1 MVYLTFITFITKQSY
16 VTSVYT
22 TSVHV
27 LTLLAVATIT
37 TDLATFQS
45 IHIVVAF
52 FIKNQENKARMKMIS
67 GAFLEWVIINTIII
81 TYHFYV
87 IMLYVI
93 KDKGPINIFWT
104 FYLYGNIANLDCS
117 NKHECLIF
125 ITLSIYNHTCAKP
138 FYNVSK
144 GIIIPLSR
152 TMKKKKE
159 RNFNVQSVFFYIA
172 KQIIM

>member
-1 MVYLTFITFITKQSY
+1 MSY
-16 VTSVYT
+16 HY
-22 TSVHV
+22 
-27 LTLLAVATIT
+27 
-37 TDLATFQS
+37 
-45 IHIVVAF
+45 
-52 FIKNQENKARMKMIS
+52 
-67 GAFLEWVIINTIII
+67 TIII

-159 RNFNVQSVFFYIA
+159 RNFNVQSVFFT
-172 KQIIM
+172 